1 MTSLVKQGLKQM
13 RNSKVLQFN
22 NAYIQDEYRKKQIR
36 EEENRKKNRFM
47 GSILILAVFL
57 FVLPTYNLVESYNS
71 LKQKEQQLV
80 DLNNRYQ
87 ELSEEEELESS
98 LVKKLG
104 DNDFAAKYVRAKYQ
118 YSKEGEFVY
127 NIPGLLPK

>member
-1 MTSLVKQGLKQM
+1 M